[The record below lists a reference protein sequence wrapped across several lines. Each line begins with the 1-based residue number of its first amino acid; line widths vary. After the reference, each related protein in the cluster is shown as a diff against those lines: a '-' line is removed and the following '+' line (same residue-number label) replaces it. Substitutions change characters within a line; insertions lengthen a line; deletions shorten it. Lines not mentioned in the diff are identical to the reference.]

1 MQIIDFGLIKDT
13 FLEDSKKFV
22 GGKNASLGNMI
33 KDLNQLDINVPNGFA
48 ITTNFYYSFI

>member
-13 FLEDSKKFV
+13 LLEDSKKFV

-48 ITTNFYYSFI
+48 II